1 MVVLIINHFVSCHG
15 LSNKP
20 LVSFCEKKNNTLYV
34 NYTEIKIKSLIKKE
48 KNYITIL
55 IKETVP
61 LTLVFSGN

>member
-1 MVVLIINHFVSCHG
+1 LYPFV
-15 LSNKP
+15 K
-20 LVSFCEKKNNTLYV
+20 KKNNTLYV

>member
-1 MVVLIINHFVSCHG
+1 MLF
-15 LSNKP
+15 NKP